1 MPDVENAKLLRI
13 HFSEG
18 KAVQGKPLLES
29 IIDKCRGLGIAGA
42 SVFRGLEGFGETAE
56 VHRHRVLHPDL
67 PVVIVIVD
75 EAARLA
81 RLIPEVESMMDSGL
95 IAISDVKARRVTRG
109 GVSRE

>member
-1 MPDVENAKLLRI
+1 MPDIEDAKLLRV

-18 KAVQGKPLLES
+18 KTFRGKPLHES
-29 IIDKCRGLGIAGA
+29 IIGKCREFGIAGA

-75 EAARLA
+75 EAGKLA

-95 IAISDVKARRVTRG
+95 IAISDVRARRVSRG
-109 GVSRE
+109 EVPRE